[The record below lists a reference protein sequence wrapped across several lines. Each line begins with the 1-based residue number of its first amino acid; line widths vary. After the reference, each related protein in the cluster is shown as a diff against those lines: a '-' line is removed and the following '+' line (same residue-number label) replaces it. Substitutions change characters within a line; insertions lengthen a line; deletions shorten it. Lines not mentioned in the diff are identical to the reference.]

1 MVIVSRHIR
10 YDLPGFL
17 ADHMAATW
25 RAGVPH
31 EKPLYV
37 LDLPQGEIRMKVTEI
52 QVDTFPGRVT
62 ERVL

>member
-10 YDLPGFL
+10 YDLPEIL
-17 ADHMAATW
+17 ANHMADTW
-25 RAGVPH
+25 RAGVPY

-37 LDLPQGEIRMKVTEI
+37 LDLPDGAVRMNVTEI
-52 QVDTFPGRVT
+52 QVDTFVGRVT